1 MQMTKAATATQAQ
14 IRRHV
19 KAAYEA
25 GASSVAIR
33 PDGIVVAFRGNENR
47 LIPAVDQVSEMVEV
61 DGGIVL

>member
-1 MQMTKAATATQAQ
+1 MTKAATATQAR

-25 GASSVAIR
+25 GANSVAIR
-33 PDGIVVAFRGNENR
+33 PDGIVVAFKVNENP
-47 LIPAVDQVSEMVEV
+47 LLPAVDHVSEMVEV